1 MQLRLFLCLALV
13 VLGLV
18 GRGHAFT
25 LEASSWTRDRTVVMQ
40 LSLGGPIP
48 LNDGFKSF
56 NESALDALNIW
67 NQHLAHLHFAAV
79 MNSPVPVKST
89 DDQMSVVFS
98 NTVDG
103 DAFGNGTLAVT
114 LLYSR
119 GTVMEQTDTYFNTAY
134 EWDSYRGPLHFDG
147 EDFHRVAIHEFGH
160 TLGLDHPDQAGQHVT
175 AIMNSTIS
183 NVDTVQADDIAGV
196 QALYANGPA
205 YQNAVNASVLQ
216 NISTRGFV
224 GTGDNVLIGGFI
236 IQGPGPA
243 TVLVRGIG
251 FSLSAVG
258 ITDALSDPVITVFNS
273 NHQVVATNDDWFTSS
288 DNTTIASYRLDPAN
302 SIESAL
308 IATLN
313 PGNYTVVVEGF
324 SDANTPAATG
334 VGLFEL
340 YDLHTTGGRAG
351 NVSTRG
357 QVGTGGR
364 VLIGGFIIGGNQGKQ
379 VVVRA
384 LGPTLTNAGVP
395 NALPDPTIELHNGN
409 GATLQFNDNWQ
420 QGSDAAAISSAGFAP
435 ADGREAALLA
445 TLNPG
450 NYTAVVQS
458 ADGVIGLGL
467 VEVYDL
473 SSP

>member
-1 MQLRLFLCLALV
+1 MKLRLLCCVVALAV
-13 VLGLV
+13 A
-18 GRGHAFT
+18 GRSHGYTF
-25 LEASSWTRDRTVVMQ
+25 EGDSWTLNRTVVMQ
-40 LSLGGPIP
+40 LSLGGPAA
-48 LNDGFKSF
+48 LSDGFTSF

-67 NQHLAHLHFAAV
+67 NQHLAHLRFTGV
-79 MNSPVPVKST
+79 MNSPVQPSAT
-89 DDQMSVVFS
+89 DDQMSVLFS
-98 NTVDG
+98 HKAGAD
-103 DAFGNGTLAVT
+103 DFGNGVLAVT

-119 GTVMEQTDTYFNTAY
+119 GNVMEQTDTYFNTAY
-134 EWDSYRGPLHFDG
+134 DWDSYRGPLRFAA

-160 TLGLDHPDQAGQHVT
+160 TLGLNHPDKAGQHVS
-175 AIMNSTIS
+175 AIMNSIIS
-183 NVDTVQADDIAGV
+183 NIDTVQPDDIAGV
-196 QALYANGPA
+196 QALYASGPA

-236 IQGPGPA
+236 VQGPGPA
-243 TVLVRGIG
+243 TVIVRGIG
-251 FSLSAVG
+251 FSLSAFG
-258 ITDALSDPVITVFNS
+258 ITDALFDPVITVFDS
-273 NHQVVATNDDWFTSS
+273 NHQAVATNDDWFTSS

-313 PGNYTVVVEGF
+313 PGNYTVVVEGY
-324 SDANTPAATG
+324 SDAETPASSG

-340 YDLHTTGGRAG
+340 YDLHTTSGRAG

-357 QVGTGGR
+357 QVGTGGG
-364 VLIGGFIIGGNQGKQ
+364 VLIGGFIIGGNQSKE

-384 LGPTLTNAGVP
+384 LGPTLTNAHVA
-395 NALPDPTIELHNGN
+395 NALPDPTIELHDGN
-409 GATLQFNDNWQ
+409 GATLQFNDNWE
-420 QGSDAAAISSAGFAP
+420 QGPDAATISSKGFAP
-435 ADGREAALLA
+435 SDERESALLA

-458 ADGVIGLGL
+458 ASGVTGLGL

-473 SSP
+473 SAP